1 MSDTMNDK
9 MERMESILWQF
20 LSLDPEKQEAV
31 LREAE
36 RITS

>member
-9 MERMESILWQF
+9 MERIESILWRF

-36 RITS
+36 RMMS

>member
-1 MSDTMNDK
+1 MSDMKQDK
-9 MERMESILWQF
+9 MERIESILWRF
-20 LSLDPEKQEAV
+20 LSLDQEGQEAV